1 MGTRQSQQS
10 PWLTRAWRRFI
21 GLFRLSGF
29 GRLGESDTKI
39 APERRD
45 VSRGLLPEPVVGW
58 PSAASPERI
67 TALAVDPD
75 LTSPGPPSD
84 PAEAGGAQPSTSDE
98 DATVHSN
105 GSFDGDREVSPTSLG
120 TGTGFASGV
129 SRETSDTPTL
139 MGGGGLV
146 EVAGAAGRPEF
157 GFGLAAASPAG
168 TDRPSAVPPPGAGQP
183 VAAP

>member
-1 MGTRQSQQS
+1 MGTRYSHQA
-10 PWLTRAWRRFI
+10 PWLARTWRRFI

-29 GRLGESDTKI
+29 GGLGESDTKI
-39 APERRD
+39 ASERRE
-45 VSRGLLPEPVVGW
+45 VPRGLLTEPVVGW
-58 PSAASPERI
+58 PSAASPERM
-67 TALAVDPD
+67 AASVVDPD
-75 LTSPGPPSD
+75 PTSPGPPSG

-105 GSFDGDREVSPTSLG
+105 GSFGGDREVSPTSLG
-120 TGTGFASGV
+120 TGTGFAGSV

-157 GFGLAAASPAG
+157 GFGPAVASPVSTTNHPG
-168 TDRPSAVPPPGAGQP
+168 VPKPGAGQP
-183 VAAP
+183 A